1 MNRLM
6 LVAPVIAAM
15 LAANVFAD
23 DQAGWISMFNGK
35 DLAGWKANEKPGSF
49 KVEDGAIVVNGPRS
63 HAFYVGDEG
72 KAEFK
77 DFHLKADVMTMPNS
91 NSGIYFHT
99 RFLDEGWPDRGY
111 EAQVNNTYKKDP
123 KKTGARG
130 TVY

>member
-91 NSGIYFHT
+91 NSG
-99 RFLDEGWPDRGY
+99 RGPS
-111 EAQVNNTYKKDP
+111 QHRKH
-123 KKTGARG
+123 RG
-130 TVY
+130 ST